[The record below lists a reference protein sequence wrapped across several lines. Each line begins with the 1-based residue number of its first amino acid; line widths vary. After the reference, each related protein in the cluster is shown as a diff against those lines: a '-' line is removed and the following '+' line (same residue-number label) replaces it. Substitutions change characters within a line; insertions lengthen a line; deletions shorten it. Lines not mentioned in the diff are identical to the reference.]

1 MSKIILLDIDGVLTT
16 STTSNLYNGMKA
28 AGLEPEEKVQFK
40 PEAINQLNQLIE
52 ATPTAKIVIVS
63 MWRRTMSN
71 GRIKKL
77 LCDAGFKYW
86 NAILDTEHF
95 AGETPKADE
104 VEFFL
109 NKIDDL
115 TNYVIID
122 DCDSYS
128 VWQKQHLVTPD
139 PEIGFNFLNKEK
151 AIKLL
156 KRTMI

>member
-16 STTSNLYNGMKA
+16 NTTSNLYNEMKA

-40 PEAINQLNQLIE
+40 VEAINQLNQLIE
-52 ATPTAKIVIVS
+52 ATHAKIVIIS
-63 MWRRTMSN
+63 MWRRTLSN
-71 GRIKKL
+71 GRIKKM

-115 TNYVIID
+115 KNYVIID
-122 DCDSYS
+122 DHDSYS

-156 KRTMI
+156 KRKMI

>member
-16 STTSNLYNGMKA
+16 NTTSNLYNGMKA

-40 PEAINQLNQLIE
+40 LEAINQLNQLIE
-52 ATPTAKIVIVS
+52 ATHAKIVIIS
-63 MWRRTMSN
+63 MWRRTLSN
-71 GRIKKL
+71 GRIKKM

-86 NAILDTEHF
+86 NAILDTEYF
-95 AGETPKADE
+95 AGETPKASE

-115 TNYVIID
+115 KNYVIID
-122 DCDSYS
+122 DHDSYS

-156 KRTMI
+156 KRKMI